1 LCLARYFLR
10 SITKYATANNPTTP
24 YTASKPGKPRNP
36 PLAVAEAVAVP
47 VVAVVVAFAVAILVA
62 FAVAIL
68 VAFAVAILVAFAVA
82 VLVCVCA
89 KAILDAPT
97 IERITAVATTAEKS
111 FLLTIFH
118 LQYRPAFV
126 ANMLSHAQ

>member
-1 LCLARYFLR
+1 
-10 SITKYATANNPTTP
+10 
-24 YTASKPGKPRNP
+24 
-36 PLAVAEAVAVP
+36 VADAVAVP
-47 VVAVVVAFAVAILVA
+47 VVAVLVA
-62 FAVAIL
+62 FAVAVL

-89 KAILDAPT
+89 KATLDAPT
-97 IERITAVATTAEKS
+97 IERITAIATTAEKS

-126 ANMLSHAQ
+126 ANMISHAQ